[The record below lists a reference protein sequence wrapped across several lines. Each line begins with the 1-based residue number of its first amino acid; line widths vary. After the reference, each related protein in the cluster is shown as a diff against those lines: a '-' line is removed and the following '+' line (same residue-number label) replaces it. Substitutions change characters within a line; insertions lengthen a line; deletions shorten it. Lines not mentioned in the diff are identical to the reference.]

1 MLEALSFEFMQNA
14 ILAGILVSIACGV
27 IGTLVVINRMVLIS
41 GGIAHSAYGGIGIA
55 MFFGFSPMLG
65 ATLFSIFIAIS
76 IALITLKD
84 SSRSDTIIAV
94 FWALGMAI
102 GIIFID
108 LTDGYSANLMSYLFG
123 SILSVPKSDIYI
135 IASFNILIFLIIKY
149 FYKEFLAMS
158 YDREFAIL
166 RGVPVKF
173 LYTLL
178 LVMIAQTVVMTIQVV
193 GLILVIA
200 LLTIPV
206 YIAEKLTKSL
216 FKMMIISSILG
227 SIFTLIGLYLSYNF
241 NITSGASIIA
251 VASTIFFIV
260 ILYEY
265 LKNLIKI

>member
-1 MLEALSFEFMQNA
+1 MLEALSFDFMQNA
-14 ILAGILVSIACGV
+14 ILSGLLVSIACGV
-27 IGTLVVINRMVLIS
+27 IGALVVINRMVLIS

-55 MFFGFSPMLG
+55 VFFGISPMLG
-65 ATLFSIFIAIS
+65 ATIFSTFVAIF
-76 IALITLKD
+76 IALITLKQ
-84 SSRSDTIIAV
+84 SNRSDTIIAV

-108 LTDGYSANLMSYLFG
+108 LTSGYSVNLMSYLFG

-135 IASFNILIFLIIKY
+135 MTLHNIVILSLVSF

-158 YDREFAIL
+158 YDSEFATL

-178 LVMIAQTVVMTIQVV
+178 LVMIAQTIVMTIQVV

-206 YIAEKLTKSL
+206 YIAEKFSKSL
-216 FKMMIISSILG
+216 SKMMIISSFLG
-227 SIFTLIGLYLSYNF
+227 FIFTLVGLFFSYTF
-241 NITSGASIIA
+241 NISSGASIIA
-251 VASTIFFIV
+251 IASSVFFITLV
-260 ILYEY
+260 FEAF
-265 LKNLIKI
+265 KK

>member
-14 ILAGILVSIACGV
+14 LLAGLLVSIACGV
-27 IGTLVVINRMVLIS
+27 IGALVVINRMVLIS

-55 MFFGFSPMLG
+55 IFFGISPMLG
-65 ATLFSIFIAIS
+65 ATLFSTFVAIF
-76 IALITLKD
+76 IALITLKETN
-84 SSRSDTIIAV
+84 RSDTIIAV

-108 LTDGYSANLMSYLFG
+108 LTSGYSANLMSYLFG

-135 IASFNILIFLIIKY
+135 MTLHNIVILALVAF

-158 YDREFAIL
+158 YDREFATL

-178 LVMIAQTVVMTIQVV
+178 LVMVAQTVVMTIQVV

-206 YIAEKLTKSL
+206 YIAEKFSKSL

-227 SIFTLIGLYLSYNF
+227 FIFTLIGLYFSYTF

-251 VASTIFFIV
+251 VASVVFFVSIFWERV
-260 ILYEY
+260 
-265 LKNLIKI
+265 KTS